1 MLKIQ
6 IMDMLLPWLL
16 KTGGKLLITV
26 LIAVIGYK
34 VIRAIRKGV
43 GRSMGEGWS
52 GGHTEEVSGRAFICR
67 AHRAPGVHGGRGAGD
82 QILLPGDHC
91 RSRDP
96 GHEPFPSEYHGKLCR
111 RRSVLF

>member
-43 GRSMGEGWS
+43 GRSMEKGALKITRNAIGKTLASQDQRKGCLEEGTNIRLMWTRWLMS
-52 GGHTEEVSGRAFICR
+52 LQDAVLWMGQRKFEV
-67 AHRAPGVHGGRGAGD
+67 D
-82 QILLPGDHC
+82 
-91 RSRDP
+91 
-96 GHEPFPSEYHGKLCR
+96 
-111 RRSVLF
+111 